1 MCLVNFLKI
10 EIFFESGALVEFVRL
25 FNQDDCPDQQHV
37 LETIL
42 TFATA
47 KPNSF
52 VDVDSLLIEK
62 FQENLDQRE
71 KSFDKSEDHD
81 VSSLRF
87 SSSVFDAQRFFLSA
101 RNRSYSTNQKSF
113 EFIEKVNR

>member
-1 MCLVNFLKI
+1 M
-10 EIFFESGALVEFVRL
+10 VEFVRL

-81 VSSLRF
+81 HEIALIQQIKSHLNSS
-87 SSSVFDAQRFFLSA
+87 
-101 RNRSYSTNQKSF
+101 K
-113 EFIEKVNR
+113 K